1 MRSMAVSMRSIV
13 VLGLIAA
20 LVGLSGEPAGAHAA
34 LVSSD
39 PAAAQRLA
47 TTPALVVLRFT
58 EPLNDRL
65 SRATVIGPDGQR
77 FQGGASGPGELR
89 VRLPTEAPGVY
100 RVAWATVSV
109 VDGHTLHGGFAFGV
123 RAPVAGQRSG
133 QREGRT
139 AAGPRLDDVL
149 IAAVRAAEDAALLVA
164 IGMLLLIGLAGRNPR
179 LPQRRP
185 RVRLALAV
193 ALMAGLGVVVADAV
207 AASASAVHGLSVRG
221 MVAYL
226 TTGVAGWARLWRV
239 TLEALALALWS
250 CSSVWRSLRRWVWP
264 AVALAVVA
272 LAASGHAAGAS
283 PPWWGITADAAHL
296 LAAGLWAGGIMALA
310 TMRPRQGWTGP
321 QGRALL
327 ARFSPVA
334 LAAFLVAAGF
344 GLVQAFQQV
353 GSVPSLLSS
362 SYGRVLGIKLLAVA
376 AMVPLSVRAWRR
388 RPAFRL
394 ETALGLTAV
403 TMAALLAAYPLPS
416 ARLARA
422 EAEAD
427 RPTPNPAMPRPGDL
441 TLASHVG
448 PVLIGLTIR
457 PGSPGRND
465 LLIYLLPADGE
476 LVAATIPVAVSVDGR
491 PVQVD
496 RCGPACR
503 RSAANLAPGARVQI
517 GLAQPRA
524 GVVAFRLPLLPAPD
538 GSTLLV
544 RMQARMHHLTT
555 LRYREVLTS
564 GLDAGSLRS
573 SYQQQAPDRLQV
585 QTSAGSQSVWIG
597 ATMYRQAHPGAGWIA
612 QPGVTPYT
620 VPSFVWDYLPTQL
633 LDPRIVGTA
642 RVDGVATK
650 ILTFFGPS
658 GSAPIWF
665 RLWVDPAGL
674 VRRAE
679 MRAAG
684 HFMDQRYD
692 DFDGPAAIEAPL
704 HPR

>member
-1 MRSMAVSMRSIV
+1 MRSMVVSMRSIV

-47 TTPALVVLRFT
+47 TTPALVLLRFT

-164 IGMLLLIGLAGRNPR
+164 MGMLLLIGLAGRDPR

-185 RVRLALAV
+185 RVR
-193 ALMAGLGVVVADAV
+193 
-207 AASASAVHGLSVRG
+207 
-221 MVAYL
+221 
-226 TTGVAGWARLWRV
+226 
-239 TLEALALALWS
+239 
-250 CSSVWRSLRRWVWP
+250 
-264 AVALAVVA
+264 
-272 LAASGHAAGAS
+272 
-283 PPWWGITADAAHL
+283 

-334 LAAFLVAAGF
+334 LAAFLVATGF
-344 GLVQAFQQV
+344 GLVQALQQV

-403 TMAALLAAYPLPS
+403 TMAALLAAYPLPP

>member
-89 VRLPTEAPGVY
+89 VRLLTDTPGVY

-123 RAPVAGQRSG
+123 RAPVAGQRIG

-139 AAGPRLDDVL
+139 AAGPRLGDVL

-164 IGMLLLIGLAGRNPR
+164 MGMLLLVGLAGRDPR

-283 PPWWGITADAAHL
+283 PPWWGIRITADAAHL

-327 ARFSPVA
+327 ARFSP
-334 LAAFLVAAGF
+334 VAAGF

>member
-1 MRSMAVSMRSIV
+1 MRSMAVRTVGMRSIV
-13 VLGLIAA
+13 VLGLVAV
-20 LVGLSGEPAGAHAA
+20 LVGLCGEPAGAHAA

-39 PAAAQRLA
+39 PAAGQRLA
-47 TTPALVVLRFT
+47 TAPALVVLRFT
-58 EPLNDRL
+58 EPLNGRL
-65 SRATVIGPDGQR
+65 SGATVIGPDGQR
-77 FQGGASGPGELR
+77 FQGGALGPRELR
-89 VRLPTEAPGVY
+89 VRLLTNAPGVY

-109 VDGHTLHGGFAFGV
+109 VDGHTLHGGLAFGV
-123 RAPVAGQRSG
+123 RVPVGGQS
-133 QREGRT
+133 EGRT
-139 AAGPRLDDVL
+139 VAGPRLGDVL

-164 IGMLLLIGLAGRNPR
+164 IGMLLLVGLAGRNPR

-185 RVRLALAV
+185 KVRVALAV

-207 AASASAVHGLSVRG
+207 AASASAV
-221 MVAYL
+221 
-226 TTGVAGWARLWRV
+226 
-239 TLEALALALWS
+239 
-250 CSSVWRSLRRWVWP
+250 WRSLRRLVWP

-283 PPWWGITADAAHL
+283 PAWWGITADAAHL
-296 LAAGLWAGGIMALA
+296 LAAGLWAGGILALA
-310 TMRPRQGWTGP
+310 TMRPRQVWTGP

-362 SYGRVLGIKLLAVA
+362 SYGRILGIKLLAVA
-376 AMVPLSVRAWRR
+376 AMLPLSVRAWRH

-403 TMAALLAAYPLPS
+403 TMAALLAAYPLPP

-441 TLASHVG
+441 TLASHIG

-465 LLIYLLPADGE
+465 LLIYLLPPDGE
-476 LVAATIPVAVSVDGR
+476 LAAATIPVAVSVDGR

-503 RSAANLAPGARVQI
+503 RSAANIAPGARVQI

-538 GSTLLV
+538 GSTLLE

-573 SYQQQAPDRLQV
+573 SYQQQAPDRLRV

-597 ATMYRQAHPGAGWIA
+597 ATMYVEARPRAGWIA

-650 ILTFFGPS
+650 ILAFFGPS
-658 GSAPIWF
+658 LSAPIWF

-692 DFDGPAAIEAPL
+692 DFDRPAAIEAPL